1 MQRMAILFYDSK
13 FSEMTQFLGTNVAF
27 VKWVHCIII
36 IIILIIIIIIIMII
50 AKHEETALALFLI
63 FLSFIDWFLR
73 NSLTFPDFCINSKI
87 PWQISKFPDNSLTLK
102 KYFFPWLFPWP
113 WTPWPTPP
121 PPPPPPQRKNFF
133 FQIWILCQFD
143 QN

>member
-36 IIILIIIIIIIMII
+36 IILIIIIMII

-63 FLSFIDWFLR
+63 VLSFIDWLLQ

-87 PWQISKFPDNSLTLK
+87 PCQISKFPDISLTLK
-102 KYFFPWLFPWP
+102 KYFFP
-113 WTPWPTPP
+113 
-121 PPPPPPQRKNFF
+121 
-133 FQIWILCQFD
+133 
-143 QN
+143 